1 MGIPRIFTTPPSA
14 TLENLIVVFLI
25 QLTVGLACLRGLKA
39 CPQLKSSLL
48 WLVELTQYWVIS
60 FIWPIRSTIATGVG
74 PAFKHTRQ
82 VQATRAEEAT
92 QDSWCSN
99 PLAFLQKSQ
108 NASDSWPELV
118 IIWWNLHNS
127 WQVSW
132 VSAETQTMLVFC
144 WYNFLDLLDKSF
156 SK

>member
-1 MGIPRIFTTPPSA
+1 MPPSA
-14 TLENLIVVFLI
+14 TLEYLVVVFWFSWL
-25 QLTVGLACLRGLKA
+25 LAWACLGCLKA
-39 CPQLKSSLL
+39 CPKLKSSLL
-48 WLVELTQYWVIS
+48 WLVELTQYWVS
-60 FIWPIRSTIATGVG
+60 TFIWPIRSAIATSVG

-118 IIWWNLHNS
+118 IIWWNLRNS

-132 VSAETQTMLVFC
+132 VLAETQTMLVFC